1 MSGNRVVTESRLML
15 LIPVLFVIGCVV
27 EWMIG

>member
-15 LIPVLFVIGCVV
+15 LIPVLFVIGCIV